1 MNLVLCAVFLIIAIL
16 LMTLLFNG
24 IVYLFI
30 FIKTYLVSFY
40 FISFIVL
47 QFLAF
52 IIPKDNRFFY
62 FILSIASSFITYC
75 FDIHPVWTIFIY
87 VFWAVLAYISSGI
100 HEKSTQNT
108 NKTQKIS
115 SKKSKPGKDEYYS
128 AGLRCWKKLFTT
140 ISIPPQEEKFILAGR
155 RGESFLKTYIAS
167 HEKFKSSHVFPSR
180 RLNNLDGK
188 GRKEIDMIIVT
199 DRKIYVIE
207 CKNWSGQ
214 LHING
219 DTWVH
224 TNIIRGNQTV
234 TNEYDAASNPVN
246 LNRKKAQLLHSIL
259 WFNGFLV
266 EKDDIVSKVILM
278 NKNLTVHAQAKELP
292 DLILFQDLDPYLSQ
306 QDTQIQTSLTE
317 RIILSILNLCLDERH
332 FPIVADTIS
341 PCLGGE
347 ARKAMIQFL
356 QDLPSW
362 DYIYLTSNAASDE
375 EAAANK
381 PFKVF
386 QGDLLYWSDI
396 PAFHDYINYKDIKR
410 ATVSKHKG
418 KLTSLI
424 MTLLGFY
431 PLTLHITMKDGT
443 SKKVCA
449 NPEGTV
455 LFHEAGQKEPVS
467 ISILE
472 IDAIEIQSR

>member
-1 MNLVLCAVFLIIAIL
+1 MNLVLCAVLLIIAIL

-24 IVYLFI
+24 IVYIFI
-30 FIKTYLVSFY
+30 FIKNYLVSFY

-47 QFLAF
+47 QLLVVF
-52 IIPKDNRFFY
+52 IPNDSIFFY
-62 FILSIASSFITYC
+62 FVVSIISSFITYC

-87 VFWAVLAYISSGI
+87 IFWAAFAYMSSEI
-100 HEKSTQNT
+100 HEKNTQDT
-108 NKTQKIS
+108 NKTQK
-115 SKKSKPGKDEYYS
+115 DEYHS
-128 AGLRCWKKLFTT
+128 TGLRCWKKLFTT
-140 ISIPPQEEKFILAGR
+140 TYIPPQEERIILAGR
-155 RGESFLKTYIAS
+155 RGESFLKTYISS

-207 CKNWSGQ
+207 CKNWSGE

-219 DTWVH
+219 DSWVH

-234 TNEYDAASNPVN
+234 TNKYDAASNPVN
-246 LNRKKAQLLHSIL
+246 LNRKKAQLLHSTL
-259 WFNGFLV
+259 WLNGFLV
-266 EKDDIVSKVILM
+266 EEDDIVSKVILM
-278 NKNLTVHAQAKELP
+278 NKNLTVHAQSEGLP

-347 ARKAMIQFL
+347 GRKAMIQFL

-362 DYIYLTSNAASDE
+362 DYIYLTPNAVSDE

-396 PAFHDYINYKDIKR
+396 PAFHDSINYQGIKSV
-410 ATVSKHKG
+410 TVSKHKS

-443 SKKVCA
+443 SKKVRA

-472 IDAIEIQSR
+472 IDTIEIQSR